1 MPTYN
6 PLSPS
11 DLSRLRR
18 AREDSYKQLKSF
30 REQRIELLRQRVG
43 HRYGENGASE
53 KIPMPLM
60 SLAANVYTRSLA
72 ARNPRVLATTRWPSL
87 KPYAVQFQ
95 LAVNEVIEELNLV
108 ATLQTCIA
116 EALFGVG
123 IAKVGLCMT
132 ADDQQGFRHD
142 AAQPFCDAV
151 LLENWV
157 HDANARTYEEVDFC
171 GDKYRIPLR
180 EARQNPLYDPS
191 VAAKLQKHD
200 GSTDVSGYENR
211 HDQSSALSRGQKS
224 PQGEETFHD
233 TIELWDLWLPKD
245 KVVVTIAAD
254 QDLPPLRIVEW
265 QGPEAGPY
273 HMLAFTPIQGN
284 IMPLPPAYDWSELHI
299 TTNALARKIIRQ
311 AERQKTIPVYSSSSV
326 EDAQRVKDAYD
337 GEFTRV
343 DDVNEIREIRTGGAD
358 AATAALVQNLRGMF
372 SYFAGNIDTMGG
384 LAAQT
389 GTVGQDQLLA
399 QQSSG
404 QVQEMQERA
413 EKFTTDVV
421 RSIGYYLWTDEE
433 TTRALTRTITGTDVE
448 FTTFWGPDQR
458 VGQYLDYNLQVEPY
472 SLRPQSPSERIAGL
486 NNIVGQVL
494 MPLMP
499 LMQQQGLTID
509 INALVRTMSQY
520 MDLPELLDV
529 VVPADPKQ
537 NEQMQMMRQQEQA
550 PLPRAVS
557 REPGRRTTA
566 TMQGQ
571 EQVMAQQFLK
581 LANSNDQ

>member
-1 MPTYN
+1 MQSYN
-6 PLSPS
+6 PLSPT

-18 AREDSYKQLKSF
+18 AREESYKQLRAF

-43 HRYGENGASE
+43 HRYGDNGATE
-53 KIPMPLM
+53 KIPLPLM
-60 SLAANVYTRSLA
+60 SLAARVYTRSLA

-108 ATLQTCIA
+108 ATLQTCIS
-116 EALFGVG
+116 EALFGIG

-157 HDANARTYEEVDFC
+157 HDCNARSYEEVDFC

-180 EARQNPLYDPS
+180 EARENPLYDQQ
-191 VAAKLQKHD
+191 VAAKLTKRD
-200 GSTDVSGYENR
+200 GRSDYNTYDDR
-211 HDQSSALSRGQKS
+211 ADQANSLSRAGKS
-224 PQGEETFHD
+224 MQGDDQFHD
-233 TIELWDLWLPKD
+233 TVELWDLWLPKD
-245 KVVVTIAAD
+245 KLVVTIAAD
-254 QDLPPLRIVEW
+254 QDLPPLRVVEW
-265 QGPEAGPY
+265 TGPECGPY
-273 HMLAFTPIQGN
+273 HMLGFDPIQGN
-284 IMPLPPAYDWSELHI
+284 IMPLPPAYDWAELHI
-299 TTNALARKIIRQ
+299 TTNRLARKAIRQ
-311 AERQKTIPVYSSSSV
+311 AERQKTIPIYSSSAV
-326 EDAQRVKDAYD
+326 EDAQRVRDAED
-337 GEFTRV
+337 GQFTRV
-343 DDVNEIREIRTGGAD
+343 DDVNEVKEIRTGGAD
-358 AATAALVQNLRGMF
+358 AATMALVESLRGMF
-372 SYFAGNIDTMGG
+372 SYYAGNIDTMGG

-413 EKFTTDVV
+413 EKFTTQVV
-421 RSIGYYLWTDEE
+421 RAIGYYLWTDEE
-433 TTRALTRTITGTDVE
+433 TTRALTRQITGTEIE

-472 SLRPQSPSERIAGL
+472 SLRPQSPSERITAL
-486 NNIVGQVL
+486 NGVIGQVIL
-494 MPLMP
+494 PLMP
-499 LMQQQGLTID
+499 IMAQQGLTVD
-509 INALVRTMSQY
+509 MNALVRTLSQY

-529 VVPADPKQ
+529 IVPADPKQ
-537 NEQMQMMRQQEQA
+537 AEQMQMAQQQEQPPA
-550 PLPRAVS
+550 PRSVS
-557 REPGRRTTA
+557 REPGRRSTA

-571 EQVMAQQFLK
+571 EKVLAQQFLK